1 MFLFL
6 YLVMLT
12 MIARQETTDPRL
24 PRLVARLIA
33 GISLVDGA
41 QLLAMGHPWVALA
54 CVGAFALT
62 LALQKRV
69 AGT

>member
-1 MFLFL
+1 
-6 YLVMLT
+6 VMLST
-12 MIARQETTDPRL
+12 IAREETTNPKLR
-24 PRLVARLIA
+24 RLVARLIA

-41 QLLAMGHPWVALA
+41 QLLVIGHAWAALA
-54 CVGAFALT
+54 CLGAFVLT